1 MDTWQIYSHRKKGR
15 KMQAQILS
23 LVINKNTLKWFGHA
37 ELSEFNDKTK
47 QKESQEDLDGCYE
60 KV

>member
-1 MDTWQIYSHRKKGR
+1 
-15 KMQAQILS
+15 MQAQILS

-60 KV
+60 KVWFVHARSSV